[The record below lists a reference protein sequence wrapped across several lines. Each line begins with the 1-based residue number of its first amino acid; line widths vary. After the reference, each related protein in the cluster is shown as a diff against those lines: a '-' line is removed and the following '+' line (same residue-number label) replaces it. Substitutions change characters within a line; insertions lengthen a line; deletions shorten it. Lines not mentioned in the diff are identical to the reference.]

1 MFRFASPHWLWLLV
15 GGLLYWALRQ
25 QGGAVPIAG
34 VSRYSGLVKWRIW
47 WAKSLPLARVMAFS
61 LLVVALARPQQAGQ
75 PEPIKA
81 EAIDI
86 MFALDTSTSMAAE
99 DFEPSNRLDVA
110 KRTIAEFIARRRSD
124 RIGLITFAGH
134 TWLKCPLTFDYRVL
148 RMLLDSVQLAAPE
161 DDGTAIGLALASATN
176 HLRDAPARSRVIIL
190 LTDGE
195 NNRFQIEPAT
205 GAQLAAAMGIRVYA
219 IGVGR
224 PATQVASMA
233 DPVPGRSDI
242 NEQVTINEES
252 LRQIAEITDGR
263 FFRATDSQALAR
275 VLGEVDQLER
285 TPLEGRI
292 YVPYRELYQ
301 LPILVALALLLVEM
315 VLAHTWLRR
324 LG

>member
-15 GGLLYWALRQ
+15 GGLLYWVLKH

-34 VSRYSGLVKWRIW
+34 ASRYSGLVNWRIW
-47 WAKSLPLARVMAFS
+47 WVKSLSVARVMAFS

-75 PEPIKA
+75 AEPITA

-86 MFALDTSTSMAAE
+86 MFALDISTSMAAE

-110 KRTIAEFIARRRSD
+110 KRTMAEFIARRRSD

-148 RMLLDSVQLAAPE
+148 RRLLDSVQLAAPE
-161 DDGTAIGLALASATN
+161 DDGTAIGMALASATN
-176 HLRDAPARSRVIIL
+176 HLRHAPAHSRVIIL

-219 IGVGR
+219 IGVGQ
-224 PATQVASMA
+224 PATQAAPMA
-233 DPVPGRSDI
+233 DPVPGHSDVS
-242 NEQVTINEES
+242 EQVTINEES
-252 LRQIAEITDGR
+252 LRQIAEITGGR
-263 FFRATDSQALAR
+263 FFRATDSQALAQ
-275 VLGEVDQLER
+275 VLSEVDQLER
-285 TPLEGRI
+285 TPLEAQV
-292 YVPYRELYQ
+292 YVPYREFYQ
-301 LPILVALALLLVEM
+301 LPILVALALLVAEM
-315 VLAHTWLRR
+315 LLSQTWLRR